1 MSGLTTTIAPTTLLR
16 WRSVDTPHGVTKETA
31 SRAATILGFNETQ
44 LIHEALAFYLAF
56 QMPQYAPDF
65 DALTAADLAAIRER
79 APQTRDPGPALT
91 SLLA

>member
-1 MSGLTTTIAPTTLLR
+1 MPGPTMTTQSTTLLR

-31 SRAATILGFNETQ
+31 SRAATTLGLNETQ

-56 QMPQYAPDF
+56 QMPQYDPSL
-65 DALTAADLAAIRER
+65 DALTAADLVAIRER